1 MTLEDVL
8 PLITFLLGAVLTLVT
23 ETTQYRRQ
31 VRREREV
38 RTAERADQQAR
49 ARAEFQAQ
57 TILALQESLAKV
69 ISHKQ
74 QQVFSGQLS
83 AEEIKEMTD
92 AQVRTII
99 LNVRVQ
105 DDALRRRVER
115 TSAVLIELSEAR
127 EPERVSSLWSKAFAG
142 FHEANERIGV
152 LLRAPG

>member
-1 MTLEDVL
+1 MALKDLL

-23 ETTQYRRQ
+23 EATQYRRQ
-31 VRREREV
+31 VRREHEV
-38 RTAERADQQAR
+38 RAAERADQQAR

-57 TILALQESLAKV
+57 TMLALQESLAKV

-74 QQVFSGQLS
+74 QQVFRGQLS
-83 AEEIKEMTD
+83 AEELKEMTD
-92 AQVRTII
+92 AQVRTLI

-105 DDALRRRVER
+105 DDALRQRVAR

-127 EPERVSSLWSKAFAG
+127 EPERVSSLWSESFTG

-152 LLRAPG
+152 LLRALG